1 MADTIQ
7 LEIVTPERLVVNEAV
22 EYIEIPG
29 KTGYLGVLPG
39 HAPLISELAAGELTY
54 RMGNQTK
61 RVAVAW
67 GFAEVL
73 QAKVTILAEAAE
85 KAEEIDTARAEA
97 AKRKAEA
104 ELQKAGP
111 EGNAEAQAA
120 LQRASARLDVAAR
133 NRSLPRNFTDQH
145 GSKEKA
151 GA

>member
-73 QAKVTILAEAAE
+73 QTKVTVLAETAE

-97 AKRKAEA
+97 AKKKAEA

-111 EGNAEAQAA
+111 EGNEDAQAA
-120 LQRASARLDVAAR
+120 LQRATARLDVAGKPK
-133 NRSLPRNFTDQH
+133 S
-145 GSKEKA
+145 
-151 GA
+151 

>member
-61 RVAVAW
+61 RDAVAW

-85 KAEEIDTARAEA
+85 KAEEIDTARAET

-120 LQRASARLDVAAR
+120 LQRASARLDVA
-133 NRSLPRNFTDQH
+133 
-145 GSKEKA
+145 GKK
-151 GA
+151 

>member
-1 MADTIQ
+1 MAETIQ

-39 HAPLISELAAGELTY
+39 HAPLISELAAGELSY
-54 RMGNQTK
+54 RTGNQVK

-73 QAKVTILAEAAE
+73 QTKVTILAETAE

-97 AKRKAEA
+97 AKKKAET
-104 ELQKAGP
+104 ELQKAGL
-111 EGNAEAQAA
+111 EGNEEAQDA
-120 LQRASARLDVAAR
+120 LQRAQARLDVAGKGK
-133 NRSLPRNFTDQH
+133 S
-145 GSKEKA
+145 
-151 GA
+151 

>member
-73 QAKVTILAEAAE
+73 QDQSHDFGGDSRKSRR
-85 KAEEIDTARAEA
+85 DRYGAR
-97 AKRKAEA
+97 R
-104 ELQKAGP
+104 G
-111 EGNAEAQAA
+111 G
-120 LQRASARLDVAAR
+120 
-133 NRSLPRNFTDQH
+133 
-145 GSKEKA
+145 KEKSRSGIA
-151 GA
+151 KSRSGR

>member
-73 QAKVTILAEAAE
+73 QAKVTILAETAE
-85 KAEEIDTARAEA
+85 RAEDIDTARAEA

-120 LQRASARLDVAAR
+120 LQRATARLEVA
-133 NRSLPRNFTDQH
+133 
-145 GSKEKA
+145 GKA
-151 GA
+151 KS

>member
-22 EYIEIPG
+22 DYIEIPG

-120 LQRASARLDVAAR
+120 LQRASARLDVA
-133 NRSLPRNFTDQH
+133 
-145 GSKEKA
+145 GKK
-151 GA
+151 

>member
-1 MADTIQ
+1 MAETIQ

-39 HAPLISELAAGELTY
+39 HAPLISELAAGELSY
-54 RMGNQTK
+54 RTGNQTK

-73 QAKVTILAEAAE
+73 QTKVTILAETAE
-85 KAEEIDTARAEA
+85 RAEEIDTARAEA
-97 AKRKAEA
+97 AKKKAEA

-111 EGNAEAQAA
+111 EGDAEAEAA
-120 LQRASARLDVAAR
+120 LQRATARLDVAGKPK
-133 NRSLPRNFTDQH
+133 S
-145 GSKEKA
+145 
-151 GA
+151 

>member
-29 KTGYLGVLPG
+29 KTGYIGVLPG

-54 RMGNQTK
+54 RIGNQTK

-73 QAKVTILAEAAE
+73 QTKVMILAETAE
-85 KAEEIDTARAEA
+85 KAEEIDAARAEA
-97 AKRKAEA
+97 AKKKAEA

-111 EGNAEAQAA
+111 EGNAQAEAA
-120 LQRASARLDVAAR
+120 LERASARLEVAGKK
-133 NRSLPRNFTDQH
+133 S
-145 GSKEKA
+145 
-151 GA
+151 